1 MKTIS
6 DPHRGL
12 IGAGRCLFSMAL
24 PLLLAATSPLLLA
37 QTGKEGPP
45 PVCFIRIANTVAP
58 GTGNVKVL
66 LDGSDVYEPG
76 YKFGAVTGGIG
87 LTPGNHTVT
96 IRREGV
102 KDGTSKVTVEKDQ
115 TVTLIPF
122 AEMVPATD
130 QDPAHFVIRILR
142 LKQKQT
148 ESGRSAS
155 FISVSGQPEVKA
167 ELRDPAGK
175 WEKVFVKRLMIGEAT
190 IHYPEGYAP
199 IRVNDK
205 DMEPIPIGD
214 VGNYVVVLYDD
225 AEGNLHT
232 VNFRDFKFL
241 SAD

>member
-1 MKTIS
+1 MKTTS
-6 DPHRGL
+6 DSQPGL
-12 IGAGRCLFSMAL
+12 SGSRRIFALTLLSVAFSS
-24 PLLLAATSPLLLA
+24 PFLAA
-37 QTGKEGPP
+37 QENKKEGPP

-66 LDGSDVYEPG
+66 VDGSDVYEPG

-87 LTPGNHTVT
+87 LSPGNHTVT

-102 KDGTSKVTVEKDQ
+102 KEGSSKVSVEKDQ

-122 AEMVPATD
+122 AELVPATD
-130 QDPAHFVIRILR
+130 QEPAHHAIRILR

-148 ESGRSAS
+148 ENGRSAS
-155 FISVSGQPEVKA
+155 FISVSGQPEVQA

-190 IHYPEGYAP
+190 IKYPEGYAP
-199 IRVNDK
+199 IRVNGK
-205 DMEPIPIGD
+205 DMKPIPIAD

-225 AEGNLHT
+225 LEGKLQT
-232 VNFRDFKFL
+232 VNFRDFKYL